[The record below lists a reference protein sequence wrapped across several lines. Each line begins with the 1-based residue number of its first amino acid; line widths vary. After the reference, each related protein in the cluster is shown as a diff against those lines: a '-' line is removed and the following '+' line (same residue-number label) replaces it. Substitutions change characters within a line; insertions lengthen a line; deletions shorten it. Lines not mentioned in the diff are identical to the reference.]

1 MDEDDIRKVVS
12 SSIGKSIENMDAV
25 CALME
30 HDEANIL
37 LSLFVDK
44 MCDAKRMIK
53 IHRNSFEDM
62 VAELPVGTI
71 ISTKK
76 ITAEYITR
84 FVRSMQNSFG
94 SNVEALYGLM
104 DGRVEALEFN
114 VGEDA
119 RVTWGALK
127 DLKIRKNTLICCINR
142 QGTIIR
148 PGGNDRIESGD
159 SVVVVTTEKGLNSID
174 DILTQ

>member
-1 MDEDDIRKVVS
+1 MVIQGDATDKTLLIEE
-12 SSIGKSIENMDAV
+12 SIEDMDAV
-25 CALME
+25 CCLMGQ
-30 HDEANIL
+30 DEANIL
-37 LSLFVDK
+37 LSLYVDK
-44 MCDAKRMIK
+44 ISDAKRMIK
-53 IHRNSFEDM
+53 IHRNSYEDM

-94 SNVEALYGLM
+94 SNVEALYRLM

-119 RVTWGALK
+119 KVTWGTLK
-127 DLKIRKNTLICCINR
+127 DLRIRKNTLICCINR
-142 QGTIIR
+142 KGRIIR
-148 PGGNDRIESGD
+148 PGGNDKIDEGD
-159 SVVVVTTEKGLNSID
+159 SVVVVTTERGLNSID
-174 DILTQ
+174 DILG